1 MKSRGLE
8 PVTWSVYGPT
18 QETASFRVPLI
29 KLLASVIRS
38 LFDWVTVLSSNEF
51 PVKKYQGKIEGLK
64 IKTHEMRLSRNN
76 TQRAVSWAV
85 TKQL

>member
-1 MKSRGLE
+1 M
-8 PVTWSVYGPT
+8 YGPT

-38 LFDWVTVLSSNEF
+38 LFDWVIVLSNNEF

-64 IKTHEMRLSRNN
+64 LKTHEMHLSKNN

-85 TKQL
+85 TKQLQIGRG

>member
-1 MKSRGLE
+1 M
-8 PVTWSVYGPT
+8 YGPT

-51 PVKKYQGKIEGLK
+51 PVKKYQGKTEGLK
-64 IKTHEMRLSRNN
+64 IKTREMRLSRNN
-76 TQRAVSWAV
+76 THAASS
-85 TKQL
+85 LLGSD